1 MGDPPR
7 SIAQAQRDSEQD
19 EKGRGEGWGQTT
31 TQPPRLLPGRA
42 LTGADSPEKSTAVL
56 EHKAQER
63 SPHYALPCKSS
74 RAQGRRFKN
83 IKNSEQRTGF
93 GFKTAVGAGM
103 LTSFPQSGNSL
114 QKAGPPT
121 ADTGNQA
128 PRRREAFQ
136 ARARGRVRRA
146 R

>member
-63 SPHYALPCKSS
+63 SPRYALPRKSL

-93 GFKTAVGAGM
+93 GFRTAVGAGM
-103 LTSFPQSGNSL
+103 LRAVTNFPQSGNSL

-128 PRRREAFQ
+128 PSGREAFQ
-136 ARARGRVRRA
+136 ARARG
-146 R
+146 